1 MDIYSTLGYIF
12 SPTAPETEN
21 HKECKQCGA
30 FHNKPYDFC
39 SCECE
44 DLYEWNLE
52 HPDTETEGCDR
63 YHAEKDAELE
73 FDNN

>member
-1 MDIYSTLGYIF
+1 MEKLQIF
-12 SPTAPETEN
+12 GNIFIPHGKLPELEEN

-30 FHNKPYDFC
+30 YHNKPYDFC

-52 HPDTETEGCDR
+52 HPDLETKGCDE
-63 YHAEKDAELE
+63 YHNQKDMELE
-73 FDNN
+73 